1 MEVYRLTTTKYKDQ
15 LSGKGAYLTG
25 GRWNSKGTEIIYTAS
40 NRSLAMAEVAVKLD
54 SFELAKDFHM
64 LTIYVPDNV
73 QSLIYSVDDLP
84 NDWNSFPRIPATK
97 HIIDNVVKENKYCII
112 QVPSVVVLGDHNYL
126 INPKHKSFNKIK
138 IIDSVKFPFDN
149 RLFYK

>member
-15 LSGKGAYLTG
+15 LSGKGASLNG

-54 SFELAKDFHM
+54 SFELSIDFHM
-64 LTIYVPDNV
+64 LTIYVPD
-73 QSLIYSVDDLP
+73 SLTSIKYSVQDLP
-84 NDWNSFPRIPATK
+84 HDWNSFPRITATK
-97 HIIDNVVKENKYCII
+97 FIVDNIVKENRFCII
-112 QVPSVVVLGDHNYL
+112 QVPSVVVPGDFNYL

-138 IIDSVKFPFDN
+138 IVDSVKFPFDD